1 MTTYR
6 RWVLPL
12 ALVGGAAIGAVLT
25 LRLREERGVATTR
38 QHREDLQAWEGEGGS
53 VAMPPMPQHEAL
65 DSESRTDFKQRE
77 MRDSSPAGNQ
87 SMR

>member
-12 ALVGGAAIGAVLT
+12 ALAGGAAIGAVLT
-25 LRLREERGVATTR
+25 LRLREERGLATKR

-53 VAMPPMPQHEAL
+53 VAMPPMPQREAVNCA
-65 DSESRTDFKQRE
+65 STDGLQAK
-77 MRDSSPAGNQ
+77 RDA
-87 SMR
+87 